1 MSRTDRLENAL
12 VAVGVPDTRC
22 GMCGTCAKPLAVLCL
37 EVLDQLEDDV
47 TLGDREE
54 IRVVHPLTGA
64 EKGKK
69 LARFDLIPPG
79 PLWQVAEM
87 YGVGATKYDDRNWE
101 RGNDWSLSFA
111 AMMRHAWAFWAG
123 ENDDPENGLPHL
135 AAVVFHALAL
145 MQYRDDHPTLD
156 DRPA

>member
-1 MSRTDRLENAL
+1 MSRVDHLANAL
-12 VAVGVPDTRC
+12 EAMGCPHPRSVAVLT
-22 GMCGTCAKPLAVLCL
+22 L
-37 EVLDQLEDDV
+37 EVLSALDDDDLSEDDV
-47 TLGDREE
+47 TLGDRAEV
-54 IRVVHPLTGA
+54 RVVHPITGA

-111 AMMRHAWAFWAG
+111 AMMRHAWAFWNG
-123 ENDDPENGLPHL
+123 EDDDPETDLPHL

-145 MQYRDDHPTLD
+145 MQYREAHPSLD
-156 DRPA
+156 DRPSA